1 MQDLKHDPSL
11 ASCDIKSITQNRVWM
26 IFFCI
31 SHSAHCPCVQAPGI
45 LTDRQY
51 QLRATHAGKA
61 HDKIPVCNRPTT
73 SRSW

>member
-1 MQDLKHDPSL
+1 
-11 ASCDIKSITQNRVWM
+11 M

-51 QLRATHAGKA
+51 QLRATHVGKA